1 MSHQPPRP
9 EPEPGS
15 EAAHDDIVPRLRLW
29 SNDTCPFAQSV
40 RIALRELNLLGQA
53 ELLVEEVTVDV
64 VGDKDPRFVELWN
77 EICPGMPH
85 RRPAIPV
92 LQHWHSAGAKPVQLV
107 ESAVIVQYLMDV
119 FGNGD
124 NNALATAH
132 SRLFIKI
139 YDAELSPCW
148 HLILNSTTA
157 DQLYVAA
164 EQLTRGLQ
172 AIEGFLMT
180 HGSGHSDWLGE
191 AFGMAEVLL
200 APSVQRLLRVVPKFR
215 PQVDLPAQMSHVP
228 RFSRWAA
235 AMLGRTSVVETFQFE
250 TVVALRKRSV
260 PTWRGGGGT

>member
-1 MSHQPPRP
+1 M
-9 EPEPGS
+9 
-15 EAAHDDIVPRLRLW
+15 
-29 SNDTCPFAQSV
+29 
-40 RIALRELNLLGQA
+40 
-53 ELLVEEVTVDV
+53 
-64 VGDKDPRFVELWN
+64 ELWN

-85 RRPAIPV
+85 RRPAIPL

-132 SRLFIKI
+132 SRLFIRI

-148 HLILNSTTA
+148 HSILNSTTA